1 MTASETIRIKRFET
15 KVLNGRKINVKAILE
30 VETRVY
36 SNDNVEIVSNLN
48 NTHDVQ
54 VLNNTRIINSLV
66 GEGST
71 RVYAKDTIS
80 IDIADDLA
88 EIMKTDI
95 RILDKDIKLSYNK
108 VLAKADAEISIMYLT
123 EDNRIKNIVTR
134 IPIMG
139 FIDIENINDNNI
151 CDVNYSLK
159 NLIIKPNNNDN
170 HSVYVEAEIEI
181 MCFAYENRNIN
192 LIEDLYG
199 ISSDLKFTQKE
210 INTLADKINIKE
222 SCELREQI
230 SIPEIGNNQLY
241 NVQTNPNILSVNI
254 RNGKIIYEGELNLE
268 FLYSSTNSMNS
279 RTTQIPFNFEV
290 NSDSI
295 SENCKVDT
303 NIDVKRDD
311 FILNEGNIDTN
322 ISLEFNISISRTERL
337 NIINEITIEDTRDNN
352 LYSMVIYFVKPGDT
366 LWKIAKNFKST
377 IEDIARVNNIEDT
390 DKIYPGQQLYI
401 PKFVNRNIA
410 V

>member
-1 MTASETIRIKRFET
+1 MILHGIIDIGNCVSGMTASETIRIKRFET

-192 LIEDLYG
+192 LPTCSLTSSIEVVPSTVKVV
-199 ISSDLKFTQKE
+199 SSITE
-210 INTLADKINIKE
+210 N
-222 SCELREQI
+222 S
-230 SIPEIGNNQLY
+230 SSS
-241 NVQTNPNILSVNI
+241 LS
-254 RNGKIIYEGELNLE
+254 
-268 FLYSSTNSMNS
+268 YSS
-279 RTTQIPFNFEV
+279 
-290 NSDSI
+290 
-295 SENCKVDT
+295 
-303 NIDVKRDD
+303 
-311 FILNEGNIDTN
+311 
-322 ISLEFNISISRTERL
+322 
-337 NIINEITIEDTRDNN
+337 
-352 LYSMVIYFVKPGDT
+352 
-366 LWKIAKNFKST
+366 
-377 IEDIARVNNIEDT
+377 
-390 DKIYPGQQLYI
+390 
-401 PKFVNRNIA
+401 
-410 V
+410 